1 MKFKTIAY
9 FVVLGMSVNLLWVCN
24 AHAYLDPGA
33 GSALLQG
40 LLAALAAIA
49 VVAKLYWHR
58 VLRFLGIRK
67 SKTDMEQTTTPGE
80 QIKSKDNKNV

>member
-1 MKFKTIAY
+1 MKFKNIVGL
-9 FVVLGMSVNLLWVCN
+9 VVLGVFVNLLWVCE

-58 VLRFLGIRK
+58 ILRFLGIRK
-67 SKTDMEQTTTPGE
+67 SKTGAEQTMMQGE
-80 QIKSKDNKNV
+80 QEKSEKNKNA